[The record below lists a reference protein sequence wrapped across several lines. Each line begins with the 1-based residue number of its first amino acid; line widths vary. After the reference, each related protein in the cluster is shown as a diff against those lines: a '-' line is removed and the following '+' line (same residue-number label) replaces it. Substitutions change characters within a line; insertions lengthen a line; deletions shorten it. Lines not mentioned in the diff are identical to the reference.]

1 MWLVRNGDS
10 LTLVWQ
16 KLRTY
21 SVAASVFLSKNKIFY
36 IVCASPK
43 SMPQRWWNLKN
54 TFSFNIEE
62 TGKSVK
68 PKKLGKKKNSK
79 SPRVGYRFNCSLTA
93 FWHWKWEK
101 CYSRWKTACF
111 VNKARF
117 PRHAP
122 ICVPDVDNL
131 LELLLPTLPCSVY
144 IYIVYI
150 LYICTHMNEIT
161 FLLI

>member
-21 SVAASVFLSKNKIFY
+21 SVAASVFLSKNKIFD

-68 PKKLGKKKNSK
+68 PKKLGKKKIQK
-79 SPRVGYRFNCSLTA
+79 VRVSVIASIVAWPLFGIGNGKNA
-93 FWHWKWEK
+93 IPDEK
-101 CYSRWKTACF
+101 
-111 VNKARF
+111 
-117 PRHAP
+117 
-122 ICVPDVDNL
+122 L
-131 LELLLPTLPCSVY
+131 LAS
-144 IYIVYI
+144 
-150 LYICTHMNEIT
+150 
-161 FLLI
+161 